1 MALEQ
6 ENAYF
11 EAHKSGLLAHHKG
24 ELALVRGHELI
35 GTFARFQDAYSAGF
49 SKFGNTPFLIKAI
62 EEDGD
67 RMQFP
72 ALVVG
77 MISARP

>member
-11 EAHKSGLLAHHKG
+11 EARKAELLKDHKG
-24 ELALVRGHELI
+24 QFALIHGDELL
-35 GTFARFQDAYSAGF
+35 GTFGRFEDAYSAGF
-49 SKFGNTPFLIKAI
+49 SKLGNQPFLIKPI
-62 EEDGD
+62 EEANAGI
-67 RMQFP
+67 QFP

>member
-11 EAHKSGLLAHHKG
+11 EAHKAELLKLHKG
-24 ELALVRGHELI
+24 QMALIHGDRLL
-35 GTFARFQDAYSAGF
+35 GTFARFEDAYSAGF
-49 SKFGNTPFLIKAI
+49 SQIGNRPFLIKPI
-62 EEDGD
+62 EEGAATI
-67 RMQFP
+67 QFP

-77 MISARP
+77 MISARS